1 MSMHLNNNLRAR
13 WAAILSASKA
23 RALGGGLL
31 RGPSV
36 GWLRFSAGRLRF
48 LQQCEER
55 RGQHRRGQRRWAL
68 GGAPLRAPHR

>member
-36 GWLRFSAGRLRF
+36 GWLRLSVVRSRL

-55 RGQHRRGQRRWAL
+55 RGQCRWAL
-68 GGAPLRAPHR
+68 RGGLRAPHR